1 MQGGDTKMQEE
12 PAAGT
17 AAEADAEVKAEA
29 GAEAK
34 PEATAAAG
42 SVDGAT
48 QEAEEVGTAVI
59 MQAAVDPSAIC
70 FSEQHLQS
78 SPRPCTGIM
87 RADFTAQV
95 TEMARAAAST
105 VMMVVRDHGLQCKC

>member
-1 MQGGDTKMQEE
+1 MEE
-12 PAAGT
+12 ESAAGT
-17 AAEADAEVKAEA
+17 TAEGDAEVKAEA

-34 PEATAAAG
+34 PEATAAAAG

-48 QEAEEVGTAVI
+48 QEAEEVRLLSSCI
-59 MQAAVDPSAIC
+59 AAIHPSAHW

-87 RADFTAQV
+87 RADFAAQV

-105 VMMVVRDHGLQCKC
+105 VIMLVRDHGLHCRC